1 MSFKQKIRKKINGD
15 QRVTL
20 QAKHNERIDYFNEKK
35 IVYQEKKEELNT
47 LKEQLKEYV
56 GVLNN
61 NLTDN
66 QLEDKLI
73 LEDSIRELRKELE
86 LEVEEKEDV
95 NYLLDTGS
103 ILFSYYN
110 QQIFLCLLS
119 VIYHYLYNHFLM
131 PIFRVVL

>member
-35 IVYQEKKEELNT
+35 MVYQEKKEELNT

-103 ILFSYYN
+103 ILFS
-110 QQIFLCLLS
+110 
-119 VIYHYLYNHFLM
+119 
-131 PIFRVVL
+131 